1 MVFNQRLGLV
11 SSALF
16 IWQFFSTVLF
26 TSTALNLTSHD
37 HLWLCC
43 VRTSRDT
50 SELQLCVLARPC
62 GAIHCGWKPIPR
74 GLTFGRTGLL
84 FSAPCSWCLLNR
96 KIQGQNRKDSR
107 GDTMAWT
114 LEKSIFCCCFSSRL
128 YWNWAGGKTAL
139 LSELTAQLFRPAKP
153 FVLGLP
159 RRLSG
164 TESACQYMRDRF
176 DPWVEK
182 IPWRRKWLP
191 TPVFLPGKSHGERS
205 LVVCSPWGC
214 KRIGHDLDWTTKNYF
229 MPWLWALA
237 AWVASSALLPTP
249 TSWGKLGK
257 LFDHSSVSSFWK
269 QRDWYQLH
277 RVRIKWVNARR
288 TCRSVSDTA

>member
-139 LSELTAQLFRPAKP
+139 LSELTASYLGQLNHLCWGFPGGSVVQNLPANIWETGSIP
-153 FVLGLP
+153 GL
-159 RRLSG
+159 RRSPGEGNDYPL
-164 TESACQYMRDRF
+164 QYSCLENLM
-176 DPWVEK
+176 EK
-182 IPWRRKWLP
+182 GAWWS
-191 TPVFLPGKSHGERS
+191 VVHGVAKE
-205 LVVCSPWGC
+205 
-214 KRIGHDLDWTTKNYF
+214 LDTT
-229 MPWLWALA
+229 
-237 AWVASSALLPTP
+237 
-249 TSWGKLGK
+249 
-257 LFDHSSVSSFWK
+257 
-269 QRDWYQLH
+269 
-277 RVRIKWVNARR
+277 
-288 TCRSVSDTA
+288 